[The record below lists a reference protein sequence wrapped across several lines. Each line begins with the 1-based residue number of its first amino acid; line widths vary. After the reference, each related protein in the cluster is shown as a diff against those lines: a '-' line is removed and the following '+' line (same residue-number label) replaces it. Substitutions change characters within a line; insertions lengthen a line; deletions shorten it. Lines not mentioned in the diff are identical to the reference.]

1 MPPLSLS
8 GSAGAFRT
16 HLLAHRVRQ
25 HFLAACAPLVLCG
38 VVTGVPVGALA
49 APGGSATPPPLQLAA
64 AEATKA
70 IEEVVVTSER
80 RTTKLQKTPLAV
92 TSLDAV
98 KLAQNGGHLVRDLA
112 GEIPNVEVP
121 RGGLTP
127 TTETFF
133 IRGIGTS
140 DPIQD
145 PAVGI
150 YVDDVYIPRPLS
162 NGGLFDLP
170 DVSRVEVL
178 RGPQGTLYGR
188 NSDAGAVR
196 LITQD
201 PTDTLHIV
209 SDIGI
214 GDYGAVQTH
223 DLISGPIVP
232 DRVEGSLA
240 FVHSER
246 DGTTKDPT
254 IHMDVNNIN
263 YNAARA
269 KLRVTPTD
277 DLEVVLSAD
286 GMIDDS
292 NAAYYTPVVQPGKFN
307 PNDTYSP
314 LYPVSNLESGGVALH
329 VKYQLT
335 PELALKDI
343 VSARAWNQSP
353 VIYDNSGTSTQYSA
367 NFIKYHEHDYTEE
380 LQLAGDYGR
389 FNFVTGF
396 FFYKEAFGVDRLTV
410 SLFEPKTHTLN
421 LTDTDSYAGY
431 AQGNYKILDNLTA
444 TVGLRYTRDSKTFDD
459 GNYATTVNLA
469 AANLFDRFGVGKNL
483 FSAVSDHS
491 WGAFTPKFG
500 LNYQLTPTVL
510 TYASYAEGYKSGGY
524 DNRSANV
531 TIAHTP
537 FAPETVD
544 TYEVGVKS
552 EWLHHRLVANLAAFY
567 NKYTDLQQTI
577 YTSTVPGAPTE
588 LTNAGRAHTD
598 GLELE
603 TTLIP
608 IDGLTWSNNA
618 GYLNTEF
625 DKFINAGPGGVAAT
639 GKELPLAPRWT
650 LSTAADYQLPLTV
663 PGATHLGG
671 ELQYQSE
678 SYSDVL
684 NTQGAAI
691 PNQTFLNVHAGYITE
706 SQRWSLMF
714 TIRNAL
720 NVRYNQNGT
729 YVPPVEYFLENP
741 PRTFLATL
749 RYTL

>member
-1 MPPLSLS
+1 MPPSTMY
-8 GSAGAFRT
+8 GSD
-16 HLLAHRVRQ
+16 
-25 HFLAACAPLVLCG
+25 
-38 VVTGVPVGALA
+38 GALRTTTHTPSPSFLGTSASLALLCALGFPGAAKA
-49 APGGSATPPPLQLAA
+49 APGDTAAPAAPVQLAA
-64 AEATKA
+64 IETTKA
-70 IEEVVVTSER
+70 VEEVVVTSER
-80 RTTKLQKTPLAV
+80 RSTKLQKTPIAV
-92 TSLDAV
+92 TSLDAT

-196 LITQD
+196 LISKD
-201 PTDTLHIV
+201 PTDTLHII

-223 DLISGPIVP
+223 DLVSGPIVP
-232 DRVEGSLA
+232 GRVEGSLA

-254 IHMDVNNIN
+254 LHMDVNNIN

-269 KLRVTPTD
+269 KLKITPTD
-277 DLEVVLSAD
+277 DLEVVFAAD
-286 GMIDDS
+286 GMIDHS
-292 NAAYYTPVVQPGKFN
+292 NAAYYTPLVQPGGKFN
-307 PNDTYSP
+307 PNYTYSP
-314 LYPVSNLESGGVALH
+314 LAPVNNLQSGGVSLH

-335 PELALKDI
+335 PELTLKDI
-343 VSARAWNQSP
+343 ASARAWNQAP
-353 VIYDNSGTSTQYSA
+353 VIYDNSGTSKQYSA
-367 NFIKYHEHDYTEE
+367 NFINYHEHDYTEE

-410 SLFEPKTHTLN
+410 SLFQPKTHTLN

-431 AQGNYKILDNLTA
+431 AQGNYTILENLTA

-459 GNYATTVNLA
+459 GNYGTIVNPA
-469 AANLFDRFGVGKNL
+469 AANVFDRFSVGKNL

-500 LNYQLTPTVL
+500 LDYQLTPSLL

-544 TYEVGVKS
+544 TYEVGAKS
-552 EWLHHRLVANLAAFY
+552 EWLNHRLRANIVAFY
-567 NKYTDLQQTI
+567 NKYTNLQQTI

-588 LTNAGRAHTD
+588 LTNAGRAHTE

-608 IDGLTWSNNA
+608 IDGLTWTNNA

-625 DKFINAGPGGVAAT
+625 DKFLNAGPGGVAAT

-650 LSTAADYQLPLTV
+650 LSTGADYQLPLTI

-671 ELQYQSE
+671 ELQYQSKAF
-678 SYSDVL
+678 SDVL

-691 PNQTFLNVHAGYITE
+691 PDQTILNVHATYTTDNE
-706 SQRWSLMF
+706 RWTVLL

-720 NVRYNQNGT
+720 NVRYNQSGT

-741 PRTFLATL
+741 PRTFMATL
-749 RYTL
+749 RYAL